1 MGFKF
6 NDRTCVIEIED
17 VKYRVVFQK
26 ALVDRLNGAKD
37 VFSRMKKEGC
47 TDNDKAVA
55 AFDNAIDGVL
65 GKGSAEKIFAGRFP
79 NIAERYA
86 VLKYVYD
93 EITEFMNG
101 IAGEK
106 NVPETLEG
114 SDN

>member
-26 ALVDRLNGAKD
+26 ALVDRLNGARD

-55 AFDNAIDGVL
+55 GIL
-65 GKGSAEKIFAGRFP
+65 GEGSAEKIFAGRFP

>member
-6 NDRTCVIEIED
+6 NDRVCIIEIED

-26 ALVDRLNGAKD
+26 PLIDRLNDAKD

-47 TDNDKAVA
+47 ADIDKAVK
-55 AFDNAIDGVL
+55 AFDNAIDGIL
-65 GKGSAEKIFAGRFP
+65 GKGSAEKIFAERFP